1 MIHTHRLELFA
12 CRASENFAKQ
22 VIDHLNTTKS
32 PEEPEVHLGELE
44 VTPFSDGEFQP
55 QYAESVR
62 GASVY
67 ILQSTIPPAD
77 NLMELLLAIDAA
89 KRASAD
95 EVVAV
100 MPYFGWARQDRKD
113 RPRVS
118 IASKLVA
125 NMLTAAGCDRVMTCE
140 LHAAQIQGFF
150 DIPVDHL
157 WASSIFIPYIQAMN
171 LDNLSIASPDMGGA
185 KKANIY
191 ARHLNAPLIIC
202 HKDRTKAN
210 VVGSMTAIGE
220 IEGRNVVIVDD
231 MVDTA
236 GTITKCAEV
245 LMERGAL
252 SVRAVCTHPILSG
265 PAYDRIYASPLQE
278 FIVADTIPLDPKKDN
293 SRFTVLSM
301 TGLFAK
307 VIDRIYH
314 NEPVSDLF
322 IRS

>member
-1 MIHTHRLELFA
+1 MQEYDHKLKLFA
-12 CRASENFAKQ
+12 CNGSRAFAEQIAQK
-22 VIDHLNTTKS
+22 LNTK
-32 PEEPEVHLGELE
+32 LGDSELT
-44 VTPFSDGEFQP
+44 VFSDGEFQP
-55 QYAESVR
+55 QFTESVR
-62 GASVY
+62 GSAVF
-67 ILQSTIPPAD
+67 IVQSTNPPAD
-77 NLMELLLAIDAA
+77 NLFELLLMIDAA
-89 KRASAD
+89 RRASAYK
-95 EVVAV
+95 VIAV
-100 MPYFGWARQDRKD
+100 IPYFGWARQDRKD

-157 WASSIFIPYIQAMN
+157 WASSIFIPFIKAMN

-191 ARHLNAPLIIC
+191 AKHLNAPLIIC
-202 HKDRTKAN
+202 HKDRSKAN
-210 VVGSMTAIGE
+210 VIGNMTAIGE

-265 PAYDRIYASPLQE
+265 PAYDRINASAIQE
-278 FIVADTIPLDPKKDN
+278 FIVADTIPLQADKDN
-293 SRFTVLSM
+293 SKFTVLSM
-301 TGLFAK
+301 TGLFAD
-307 VIDRIYH
+307 VIDHIYH

>member
-1 MIHTHRLELFA
+1 MEQYDHKLKIFA
-12 CRASENFAKQ
+12 CTGARVFAEQ
-22 VIDHLNTTKS
+22 IAQQLNTT
-32 PEEPEVHLGELE
+32 VGESEL
-44 VTPFSDGEFQP
+44 TRFSDGEFQP
-55 QYAESVR
+55 QFTESVR
-62 GASVY
+62 GATVF
-67 ILQSTIPPAD
+67 IVQSTNPPAD
-77 NLMELLLAIDAA
+77 NLFELLLMIDAA
-89 KRASAD
+89 RRASAYK
-95 EVVAV
+95 VIAV
-100 MPYFGWARQDRKD
+100 IPYFGWARQDRKD

-125 NMLTAAGCDRVMTCE
+125 NMHTAAGCDRVMTCE

-278 FIVADTIPLDPKKDN
+278 FIVADTIPLNPKKDN

>member
-1 MIHTHRLELFA
+1 MQEYDHKLKIFA
-12 CRASENFAKQ
+12 CSGSRVFAEQIAQK
-22 VIDHLNTTKS
+22 LNTK
-32 PEEPEVHLGELE
+32 LGDSELT
-44 VTPFSDGEFQP
+44 VFSDGEFQP
-55 QYAESVR
+55 QFTESVR
-62 GASVY
+62 GSAVF
-67 ILQSTIPPAD
+67 IVQSTNPPAD
-77 NLMELLLAIDAA
+77 SLFELLLMIDAA
-89 KRASAD
+89 RRASAYK
-95 EVVAV
+95 VIAV
-100 MPYFGWARQDRKD
+100 IPYFGWARQDRKD

-185 KKANIY
+185 KKANVY
-191 ARHLNAPLIIC
+191 AKHLNAPLIIC
-202 HKDRTKAN
+202 HKDRSKAN
-210 VVGSMTAIGE
+210 VIGSMTAIGE

-236 GTITKCAEV
+236 GTITKCADV

-265 PAYDRIYASPLQE
+265 PAYDRINASPIQE
-278 FIVADTIPLDPKKDN
+278 FLVADTIPLKQDKDTHK
-293 SRFTVLSM
+293 FTVLSM
-301 TGLFAK
+301 TGMFAD

-322 IRS
+322 IRC

>member
-1 MIHTHRLELFA
+1 MQEYDHKLKLFA
-12 CRASENFAKQ
+12 CNGSRAFAEQIAQK
-22 VIDHLNTTKS
+22 LNTK
-32 PEEPEVHLGELE
+32 LGDSELT
-44 VTPFSDGEFQP
+44 VFSDGEFQP
-55 QYAESVR
+55 QFTESVR
-62 GASVY
+62 GSAVF
-67 ILQSTIPPAD
+67 IVQSTNPPAD
-77 NLMELLLAIDAA
+77 NLFELLLMIDAA
-89 KRASAD
+89 RRASAYK
-95 EVVAV
+95 VIAV
-100 MPYFGWARQDRKD
+100 IPYFGWARQDRKD

-191 ARHLNAPLIIC
+191 AKHLNAPLIIC
-202 HKDRTKAN
+202 HKDRSKAN
-210 VVGSMTAIGE
+210 VIGNMTAIGE

-265 PAYDRIYASPLQE
+265 PAYDRINASAIQE
-278 FIVADTIPLDPKKDN
+278 FIVADTIPLQADKDN
-293 SRFTVLSM
+293 SKFTVLSM
-301 TGLFAK
+301 TGLFAD
-307 VIDRIYH
+307 VIDHIYH

>member
-1 MIHTHRLELFA
+1 MQEYDHKLKIFA
-12 CRASENFAKQ
+12 CSGSRVFAEQIAQK
-22 VIDHLNTTKS
+22 LNTK
-32 PEEPEVHLGELE
+32 LGDSELT
-44 VTPFSDGEFQP
+44 VFSDGEFQP
-55 QYAESVR
+55 QFTESVR
-62 GASVY
+62 GSAVF
-67 ILQSTIPPAD
+67 IVQSTNPPAD
-77 NLMELLLAIDAA
+77 NLFELLLMIDAA
-89 KRASAD
+89 RRASAYK
-95 EVVAV
+95 VIAV
-100 MPYFGWARQDRKD
+100 IPYFGWARQDRKD

-157 WASSIFIPYIQAMN
+157 WASSIFIPYIQAMK

-191 ARHLNAPLIIC
+191 AKHLNAPLIIC
-202 HKDRTKAN
+202 HKDRSKAN
-210 VVGSMTAIGE
+210 VIGSMTAIGE

-265 PAYDRIYASPLQE
+265 PAYDRINASPIQE
-278 FIVADTIPLDPKKDN
+278 FLVADTIPLKQDKDN
-293 SRFTVLSM
+293 HKFTVLSM
-301 TGLFAK
+301 TGMFAD

-322 IRS
+322 IRC

>member
-1 MIHTHRLELFA
+1 MQEYDHKLKLFA
-12 CRASENFAKQ
+12 CNGSRAFAEQIAQK
-22 VIDHLNTTKS
+22 LNTK
-32 PEEPEVHLGELE
+32 LGDSELT
-44 VTPFSDGEFQP
+44 VFSDGEFQP
-55 QYAESVR
+55 QFTESVR
-62 GASVY
+62 GSAVF
-67 ILQSTIPPAD
+67 IVQSTNPPAD
-77 NLMELLLAIDAA
+77 TLFELLLMIDAA
-89 KRASAD
+89 RRASAYK
-95 EVVAV
+95 VIAV
-100 MPYFGWARQDRKD
+100 IPYFGWARQDRKD

-171 LDNLSIASPDMGGA
+171 LENLSIASPDMGGA
-185 KKANIY
+185 KKANVY

-245 LMERGAL
+245 LMERGAR

-265 PAYDRIYASPLQE
+265 PAYDRIYASPIQE
-278 FIVADTIPLDPKKDN
+278 FIVADTVPLKEDKDN
-293 SRFTVLSM
+293 SKFTVLSM
-301 TGLFAK
+301 TGLFAD

>member
-1 MIHTHRLELFA
+1 MEQYDHRLKLFA
-12 CRASENFAKQ
+12 CKGSRTFAEQIAQRLGIKLGDSELT
-22 VIDHLNTTKS
+22 V
-32 PEEPEVHLGELE
+32 
-44 VTPFSDGEFQP
+44 FSDGEFQP
-55 QYAESVR
+55 QFTESVR
-62 GASVY
+62 GATVF
-67 ILQSTIPPAD
+67 IVQSTNPPAD
-77 NLMELLLAIDAA
+77 NLFELLLMIDAA
-89 KRASAD
+89 RRASAYK
-95 EVVAV
+95 VIAV
-100 MPYFGWARQDRKD
+100 IPYFGWARQDRKD

-157 WASSIFIPYIQAMN
+157 WASSIFIPYIQAKN
-171 LDNLSIASPDMGGA
+171 LENLSIASPDMGGA
-185 KKANIY
+185 KKANVY

-210 VVGSMTAIGE
+210 VIGSMTAIGE

-236 GTITKCAEV
+236 GTITKCAQV

-265 PAYDRIYASPLQE
+265 PAYDRIYASPIQE
-278 FIVADTIPLDPKKDN
+278 FIVADTIPLDPTKDN
-293 SRFTVLSM
+293 SIFTVLSM
-301 TGLFAK
+301 TGLFAD
-307 VIDRIYH
+307 VIDHIYH

-322 IRS
+322 IRC

>member
-1 MIHTHRLELFA
+1 
-12 CRASENFAKQ
+12 
-22 VIDHLNTTKS
+22 
-32 PEEPEVHLGELE
+32 
-44 VTPFSDGEFQP
+44 
-55 QYAESVR
+55 
-62 GASVY
+62 
-67 ILQSTIPPAD
+67 
-77 NLMELLLAIDAA
+77 
-89 KRASAD
+89 
-95 EVVAV
+95 
-100 MPYFGWARQDRKD
+100 
-113 RPRVS
+113 
-118 IASKLVA
+118 
-125 NMLTAAGCDRVMTCE
+125 
-140 LHAAQIQGFF
+140 
-150 DIPVDHL
+150 
-157 WASSIFIPYIQAMN
+157 
-171 LDNLSIASPDMGGA
+171 MGGA

-265 PAYDRIYASPLQE
+265 PAYDRIYASPIQE